1 MKVLFALAALVAV
14 ACAIPTNFNSVH
26 VHQNINAHVDK
37 DVAIKQKLILQLLVR
52 VQQPLMYP
60 ELKELGKNW
69 NPEQIVNQYAN
80 QYVVKKFMSMHQ
92 QGMLPQGEI
101 FHLYNDSQ
109 LKEAIALF
117 DMLYFAK
124 DFDTFIKTA
133 AWARDNVNE
142 GQFTYALCVATIHR
156 DDTNGVVLPPMY
168 EVYPHLYFH
177 GSDIAE
183 FQSAKMQG
191 KVNYETLTNWTVGNE
206 IVHPEDLLGYF
217 TQDVGLNAYHA
228 YAHLYNPFWL
238 NAEKY
243 GLNINNNRG
252 ENFYYFYQQIL
263 AHYNLHRM
271 ANYLPEMNDFDW
283 NMPIE
288 YGYNPDLKYHSG
300 KAFPARPENSE
311 LTSLKSYT
319 VEDVKM
325 IEKRIKD
332 AIDSG
337 YVIGKDG
344 NVISIKNHIHGIN
357 ILGNIIEGN
366 DDAVNSRYYGSYTTM
381 LHNLVAL
388 IVDPSNEHGV
398 APGVIGHYETALRD
412 PAFYYIQKHINGL
425 FKQYK
430 DNLPY
435 YHRQELNFN
444 GVAVK
449 DVAVSKLVTYFDL
462 FNVDVAHSVDVNSA
476 DEAEKIHFVAK
487 TMRLNHKPFSYKVKV
502 VSDKKTQGVLRVFLG
517 PNTDYIHSNFYG
529 DQASD
534 VYYGHD
540 TADLERL
547 RHMFVELDRIP
558 VELSQGE
565 NLIERHSREFTSTVG
580 DIESFKSLQKMAESG
595 NVYVHDVDHHCGFPD
610 RLVLPMGHKAGLPL
624 TLFVMVTPYGSEEQQ
639 QHGDYYHND
648 NIVHHQ
654 GQNVVSCNGLMTV
667 VDNRPLGFPFDR
679 QIDNYGKFT
688 VPNMYFKNVAVYH
701 KDSTVSHQ
709 QQQQYYY
716 QHAEVANDFDHL
728 PKYVSGQHQIV
739 SDINDELH
747 Y

>member
-14 ACAIPTNFNSVH
+14 ACAIPTTYHS

-37 DVAIKQKLILQLLVR
+37 DVAIKQKYILQLLVR

-60 ELKELGKNW
+60 ELIELGNNW
-69 NPEQIVNQYAN
+69 QPEQMVNQYTN
-80 QYVVKKFMSMHQ
+80 QYVVKKFWSMYK
-92 QGMLPQGEI
+92 QGMLPKGEI

-117 DMLYFAK
+117 DMFYFAK

-133 AWARDNVNE
+133 AWARDHVNE
-142 GQFTYALCVATIHR
+142 GQFAYALSVAVIQR
-156 DDTNGVVLPPMY
+156 DDTTGVVLPPLY

-191 KVNYETLTNWTVGNE
+191 QMNYVTMTNWTNE

-228 YAHLYNPFWL
+228 YAHLYQPFWL
-238 NAEKY
+238 NSEKY
-243 GLNINNNRG
+243 GLNTYVNRG
-252 ENFYYFYQQIL
+252 EAFYYFYQQIL
-263 AHYNLHRM
+263 AHYNLHRL

-288 YGYNPDLKYHSG
+288 YGYNPDLKYHNG
-300 KAFPARPENSE
+300 QAFPARPDNAE
-311 LTSLKSYT
+311 LSSLKSYT
-319 VEDVKM
+319 VEDVKT

-344 NVISIKNHIHGIN
+344 NVISIKNYIHGIN

-366 DDAVNSRYYGSYTTM
+366 KDAVNSRYYGSYTTM

-398 APGVIGHYETALRD
+398 APGVIGHYETAFRD
-412 PAFYYIQKHINGL
+412 PAFYYVQKYINGL

-430 DNLPY
+430 DNLPAYHTEELY
-435 YHRQELNFN
+435 YP

-449 DVAVSKLVTYFDL
+449 DVAVDRLVTYFDL
-462 FNVDVAHSVDVNSA
+462 FDVDVTHAVDVNTVEEA
-476 DEAEKIHFVAK
+476 DKIHYVAK
-487 TMRLNHKPFSYKVKV
+487 TMRLNHKPFTYKVKV

-517 PNTDYIHSNFYG
+517 PNTDFVNTNFYG
-529 DQASD
+529 SQASD
-534 VYYGHD
+534 VYYGHN

-547 RHMFVELDRIP
+547 RHMYVELDRFP
-558 VELSQGE
+558 VELNQGE

-580 DIESFKSLQKMAESG
+580 DSVSFKSLQKMAESG
-595 NVYVHDVDHHCGFPD
+595 NVFAHDVDHHCGFPD
-610 RLVLPMGHKAGLPL
+610 RLVLPKGHAAGLPL
-624 TLFVMVTPYGSEEQQ
+624 TLFVMVTPYGADEQ

-654 GQNVVSCNGLMTV
+654 GQSAISCNGLMTV

-679 QIDNYGKFT
+679 QVENFGKFY
-688 VPNMYFKNVAVYH
+688 VPNMYFKDVVVYH
-701 KDSTVSHQ
+701 KDSSVPQH
-709 QQQQYYY
+709 QQQYYY
-716 QHAEVANDFDHL
+716 QHVANDFDHQ

-739 SDINDELH
+739 SDINDIEQ
-747 Y
+747 